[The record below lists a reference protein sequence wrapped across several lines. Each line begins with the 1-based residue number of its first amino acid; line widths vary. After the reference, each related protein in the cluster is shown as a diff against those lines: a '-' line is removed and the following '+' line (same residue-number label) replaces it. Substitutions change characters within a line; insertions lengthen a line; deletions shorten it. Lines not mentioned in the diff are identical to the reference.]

1 MTHAPKNRVVPL
13 RTRGTT
19 RRRNVRQAVNRL
31 AFGVDRFTPALGGD
45 EEVLLIP
52 EKWSD
57 LSLHVVI
64 RCPRLAADRGL
75 TGLPLDHAGCYLVAN
90 WQSINREYGAY
101 WEYTCGIRRL
111 LARRSE

>member
-64 RCPRLAADRGL
+64 RCPRLAADEAL
-75 TGLPLDHAGCYLVAN
+75 LLDTLVAI
-90 WQSINREYGAY
+90 W
-101 WEYTCGIRRL
+101 
-111 LARRSE
+111 